1 MDEPTTGYTLGYKKI
16 IEVLQEL
23 VNNGNTNSYEHNLDV
38 IKCSDWIIDLG
49 KEGGNN
55 GGEIIAKARQKNSKI
70 KESYTGL
77 YLSNI

>member
-1 MDEPTTGYTLGYKKI
+1 MRIKKL

-23 VNNGNTNSYEHNLDV
+23 VNNGNTVLVIEHNLDV

-49 KEGGNN
+49 KEGGSN
-55 GGEIIAKARQKNSKI
+55 GGEIIAQGSPEEIVKI

-77 YLSNI
+77 YLSKYLN